1 MGPGAPLRLGRDDGR
16 GLRQMTWPATDEDG
30 FGPEDVIRLTG
41 VSRET
46 FHKISGY
53 LELLDRWRERINL
66 IGPGE
71 GRHLWRRHV
80 LDSLQL
86 VEQISFEETSV
97 ADLGSGAGFP
107 GLILACA
114 LAERPGVRVT
124 LVEKSPRKSEFLRA
138 TARELGLPAGILTI
152 RIEDAPGTRFD
163 VVTARALAPLS
174 KLLGYADAWL
184 KPSGKALLMKG
195 RDTVAELA
203 EAREAWTFD
212 LSTLDSLSSP
222 EGRVLKVSSL
232 RPRRA

>member
-1 MGPGAPLRLGRDDGR
+1 MA
-16 GLRQMTWPATDEDG
+16 WPATDEDG
-30 FGPEDVIRLTG
+30 FGPEDAVRITG
-41 VSRET
+41 VSAET
-46 FHKISGY
+46 FGRVKAY
-53 LELLDRWRERINL
+53 LALLDQWRERINL

-86 VEQISFEETSV
+86 LEYISDEDNSV

-114 LAERPGVRVT
+114 MADKPGASVT

-138 TARELGLPAGILTI
+138 VGKELALPVKVLTI
-152 RIEDAPGTRFD
+152 RLEDYPGTRFD
-163 VVTARALAPLS
+163 VVTARALAPLP
-174 KLLGYADAWL
+174 KLLGYAADWL

-195 RDTVAELA
+195 RDTAAELA
-203 EAREAWTFD
+203 EAQEAWTFD

-232 RPRRA
+232 RSRRV

>member
-1 MGPGAPLRLGRDDGR
+1 VS
-16 GLRQMTWPATDEDG
+16 WPATDEDG
-30 FGPEDVIRLTG
+30 FGPEDVVRLTG

-46 FHKISGY
+46 FQKISAY

-66 IGPGE
+66 IGPAE

-86 VEQISFEETSV
+86 LQYISAEDKSV

-114 LAERPGVRVT
+114 LADKAGAAVT

-138 TARELGLPAGILTI
+138 VGKEVGLPVAVLTI
-152 RIEDAPGTRFD
+152 RLEDAPGVLFD
-163 VVTARALAPLS
+163 VVTARALAPLP
-174 KLLGYADAWL
+174 KLLGFADAWL

-195 RDTVAELA
+195 RDTEAELA

-212 LSTLDSLSSP
+212 LSTLDSQSSP
-222 EGRVLKVSSL
+222 EGRVLRVSSL
-232 RPRRA
+232 RSRRA

>member
-1 MGPGAPLRLGRDDGR
+1 
-16 GLRQMTWPATDEDG
+16 MTWPAADEDG
-30 FGPEDVIRLTG
+30 FGPEDVVRLTG

-46 FHKISGY
+46 FQKISGY
-53 LELLDRWRERINL
+53 LDLLDRWRERINL

-86 VEQISFEETSV
+86 VEQISSEDKSV

-114 LAERPGVRVT
+114 MAERPGASVT

-138 TARELGLPAGILTI
+138 AGKELGLPVSVLTI
-152 RIEDAPGTRFD
+152 RLEDAPGALFD
-163 VVTARALAPLS
+163 VVTARALAPLP
-174 KLLGYADAWL
+174 KLLGFAASWL

-195 RDTVAELA
+195 RDTATELA

-212 LSTLDSLSSP
+212 LSILDSQSSP

-232 RPRRA
+232 RPRRV

>member
-1 MGPGAPLRLGRDDGR
+1 
-16 GLRQMTWPATDEDG
+16 MTWPATDEDG
-30 FGPEDVIRLTG
+30 FGPDDVIRLTG

-46 FHKISGY
+46 FERVSGY
-53 LELLDRWRERINL
+53 LDLLDRWRERINL

-86 VEQISFEETSV
+86 VEQISSEDKSV

-114 LAERPGVRVT
+114 LAERSGASVT

-138 TARELGLPAGILTI
+138 AGKELGLPVSVLTI
-152 RIEDAPGTRFD
+152 RLEDAPGALFD
-163 VVTARALAPLS
+163 VVTARALAPLP
-174 KLLGYADAWL
+174 KLLGFAASWL

-195 RDTVAELA
+195 RDTATELA

-212 LSTLDSLSSP
+212 LSILDSQSSP

-232 RPRRA
+232 RSRRA

>member
-1 MGPGAPLRLGRDDGR
+1 MS
-16 GLRQMTWPATDEDG
+16 WPATDEDG
-30 FGPEDVIRLTG
+30 FGPDDVIRLTG

-46 FHKISGY
+46 FERVSGY
-53 LELLDRWRERINL
+53 LDLLDRWRERINL

-86 VEQISFEETSV
+86 VEQISSEDKSV

-114 LAERPGVRVT
+114 LAERAGASVT
-124 LVEKSPRKSEFLRA
+124 LVENSPRKSEFLRGA
-138 TARELGLPAGILTI
+138 GKELGLPVSVLTI
-152 RIEDAPGTRFD
+152 RLEDAPGALFD
-163 VVTARALAPLS
+163 VVAARALAPLP
-174 KLLGYADAWL
+174 KLLGFAASWL

-195 RDTVAELA
+195 RDTATELA

-212 LSTLDSLSSP
+212 LSILDSQSSP

-232 RPRRA
+232 RSRRA

>member
-1 MGPGAPLRLGRDDGR
+1 MS
-16 GLRQMTWPATDEDG
+16 WPATDEDG
-30 FGPEDVIRLTG
+30 FGPDDVIRLTG

-46 FHKISGY
+46 FERVSGY
-53 LELLDRWRERINL
+53 LDLLDRWRERINL

-86 VEQISFEETSV
+86 VEQISSEDKSV

-114 LAERPGVRVT
+114 LAERSGASVT

-138 TARELGLPAGILTI
+138 AGKELGLPVSVLTI
-152 RIEDAPGTRFD
+152 RLEDAPGALFD
-163 VVTARALAPLS
+163 VVTARALAPLP
-174 KLLGYADAWL
+174 KLLGFAASWL

-195 RDTVAELA
+195 RDTEAELA

-212 LSTLDSLSSP
+212 LSTLDSQSSP
-222 EGRVLKVSSL
+222 EGRVLRVSSL
-232 RPRRA
+232 RSRRA